1 MLAPAACSCQIL
13 SFNFKSVLKFL
24 DFELKRFS
32 SFAIA
37 QVSILEINQ
46 LK

>member
-1 MLAPAACSCQIL
+1 LV
-13 SFNFKSVLKFL
+13 FHFKSVLKL
-24 DFELKRFS
+24 LHFELKRFS

>member
-13 SFNFKSVLKFL
+13 SFHFKSVLKLL